1 MGRVWNIRR
10 LTDKS
15 MSRRIL
21 CKDNSVQ
28 SINASL
34 IEIGRQGQDLESL
47 ANKLISDL
55 QAQGIS
61 IETDVKSS
69 LQSKGNELETSLN
82 TSVEEGSNLIN
93 AAVNNG
99 ITEIQ
104 NKINQGILDLNM
116 LYATLSS
123 ELINLANSLKSLIS

>member
-1 MGRVWNIRR
+1 
-10 LTDKS
+10 

-34 IEIGRQGQDLESL
+34 IEIGRQAQDLESL
-47 ANKLISDL
+47 ANKLIGDL

-61 IETDVKSS
+61 IEIDIKST
-69 LQSKGNELETSLN
+69 LQLKGDELGTSLN
-82 TSVEEGSNLIN
+82 TSAEEGANLIN
-93 AAVNNG
+93 AAINNG

-104 NKINQGILDLNM
+104 NKINQGILDLQM

-123 ELINLANSLKSLIS
+123 DLINLANSLRSLIS